1 MPNSSPSRFSAP
13 TRAAILG
20 FCGEGKLP
28 RDRDLEREFVDHF
41 VTILG
46 NDKSVAEKNAE
57 HAIGGDRVGVGHYH
71 HARLWDPLQ
80 FFRRDLFGDPVR
92 LFRVKKAGGTLG
104 PPGLVCPWRG
114 KF

>member
-57 HAIGGDRVGVGHYH
+57 HAIGGDRIGLGHDH
-71 HARLWDPLQ
+71 HAPLKHPLE
-80 FFRRDLFGDPVR
+80 FFFPDMFCAHLR
-92 LFRVKKAGGTLG
+92 LFVGQHDSLT
-104 PPGLVCPWRG
+104 PWWAP
-114 KF
+114 F